1 MMNRAIRNLLMASV
15 ASVSIMALT
24 GCIAFGFAELNRREG
39 MHSVEPEYEGLRG
52 KSVAVVVNADRRI
65 QSEFP
70 TAVEQITARINQR
83 LTESGA
89 AKSHSDTTELLSF
102 LYNRPQWT
110 TKPLGEL
117 AKELKV
123 DRIVYVELREFR
135 LHETGN
141 SWTWDGAVSGVVA
154 VIEADSDTPDEYAF
168 QRPISVSYPDSPGQG
183 PAQMNGRDVA
193 SVLLKR
199 FVDRAAWPF
208 YKHDEDNEPKY

>member
-1 MMNRAIRNLLMASV
+1 MTRSIRTLLFACTCGV
-15 ASVSIMALT
+15 AVATLT
-24 GCIAFGFAELNRREG
+24 GCYAFGLAELERREG
-39 MHSVEPEYEGLRG
+39 THPVETEYEGLQG
-52 KSVAVVVNADRRI
+52 KSVAVVVNADRKI

-70 TAVEQITARINQR
+70 TVVEQITARVNER
-83 LTESGA
+83 LSKNGA
-89 AKSHSDTTELLSF
+89 ARSHSDTTELLSF

-123 DRIVYVELREFR
+123 ERIVYIELREFR
-135 LHETGN
+135 LHEPGN

-154 VIEADSDTPDEYAF
+154 VIEADSDAPDEYAF
-168 QRPISVSYPDSPGQG
+168 QRPISVSFPDSPGLG
-183 PAQMNGRDVA
+183 PAQFNGQDVA